1 MQIMKKPTVA
11 VLVDTFRAYGR
22 GLSRG
27 FAAYAAEQGGWD
39 FEIKDHDP
47 RSAVPEW
54 IHTWKGDGIIC
65 RVRSEEM
72 CEALANLKCPVV
84 DMYGQHSHDDIPLI
98 DTDPNSV
105 AKTALKFFL
114 DAAFTKFAFCGLPG
128 LRFSDEREE
137 AFVSLVRK
145 LGFSVEVFDD
155 PTPHAD
161 REPLRRRLYYAQ
173 EIEELEPWIATLPP
187 HTAVLAC
194 NDRRAQHFLMAAA
207 RVGRKVPEELA
218 VMGVDNDDVICEL
231 ANPPLS
237 SIRPDTYTIGYTA
250 ATWLNRLMR
259 GESLDRSHLYI
270 APLGVQERASTDIVP
285 SEDVLF
291 VKAIRFIRSNVQRGI
306 DVKSVVDHV
315 GCCRSTLEGRFKQF
329 LRRSVK
335 EELTRARLAGAKVL
349 LQETSLTLEEVAN
362 SCGFATASH
371 FSRVFRESEGRTPGQ
386 FRIHHEATRGD

>member
-1 MQIMKKPTVA
+1 MQTSRKPTVA

-27 FAAYAAEQGGWD
+27 FAAYAAERGGWD
-39 FEIKDHDP
+39 FEIKEHDP

-54 IHTWKGDGIIC
+54 IHSWKGDGIIC

-72 CEALANLKCPVV
+72 CEALARLRCPVV
-84 DMYGQHSHDDIPLI
+84 DMYGQHGHEEIPLI
-98 DTDPNSV
+98 DTDPRAV
-105 AKTALKFFL
+105 ARSALKFFL
-114 DAAFTKFAFCGLPG
+114 DAAFTRFAFCGLPG

-137 AFVSLVRK
+137 AFVGLVRK
-145 LGFSVEVFDD
+145 LGFPVAVFEE
-155 PTPHAD
+155 PTPVSERD
-161 REPLRRRLYYAQ
+161 PFRQRLFSTR
-173 EIEELEPWIATLPP
+173 EIEELEPWVATLPP

-207 RVGRKVPEELA
+207 RAGRRVPEELA

-237 SIRPDTYTIGYTA
+237 SLRPDTYTIGYTA
-250 ATWLNRLMR
+250 ATWLDRLMH
-259 GESLDRSHLYI
+259 GQALDQKHLYI

-285 SEDVLF
+285 SEDALF
-291 VKAIRFIRSNVQRGI
+291 VKAVRFIRSNVQRGI
-306 DVKSVVDHV
+306 DVKTVVDHV
-315 GCCRSTLEGRFKQF
+315 GCCRSTLEGRFRSL

-335 EELTRARLAGAKVL
+335 EELTRARLARAKVL
-349 LQETSLTLEEVAN
+349 LQETPLTLEEVAH

-371 FSRVFRESEGRTPGQ
+371 FSRVFRVAEGCTPGQ
-386 FRIHHEATRGD
+386 FRTRHEAIKE